1 MRPLGLRGRLVAT
14 LTAVVALAVVVVG
27 VTSVFLVDRS
37 LRSRLAEEV
46 IATTEFN
53 LTVLL
58 PAAGIG
64 DPADPQALEAA
75 GVIDRFLRR
84 GTAGAWVEFE
94 DGSRVSGGLA
104 PVQTSPELAEIA
116 RRGEIAYEFVDAGGD
131 QVVVS
136 AARLPPSGPL
146 FYFVT
151 PAQVLADTTR
161 QLIAV
166 VSLAGAAA
174 VVVGAAAGAAAARR
188 ILRPVAA
195 ARDAAGRM
203 ASGDLGVRLPA
214 ERDDELG
221 RLSASFNHMAESLQ
235 ATIEELDA
243 ARARERRFVADVSHE
258 LRTPLTGLV
267 NEAQMLSRRLQTGNE
282 VTDDVR
288 TLASL
293 LDSDVARLR
302 HLVEDLLEISRLD
315 SDGEPSRPTPTDVK
329 ALVSAL
335 IAERHPEATFES
347 DISAPVTVDGR
358 ALERIV
364 ANLLDNARLHAPGA
378 ETTVTA
384 RLDGGWLEIVVAD
397 SGPGVP
403 AEALETIFERFTTVD
418 EARSAGTGL
427 GLAIVRQHATRL
439 GGHVE
444 AFNRGGGGLAVV
456 ARIPVAELLHD
467 GEGAEKSVS
476 QGGGVPSTEEM
487 R

>member
-116 RRGEIAYEFVDAGGD
+116 RRGEIAYEFVDVGGD

-174 VVVGAAAGAAAARR
+174 VVVGAAAIGVVSRVLTGHFSVSGLGGAAVAVHVLAAALWCGALAGLVLTVAHRGRWARVLPRFSTLSLWCVAAMVGAGAVGAVDRLGSVADLVVTGYGRVLTAKLVLTSLLVVLGWRNRTLWLPAARGHR
-188 ILRPVAA
+188 ASAA
-195 ARDAAGRM
+195 
-203 ASGDLGVRLPA
+203 
-214 ERDDELG
+214 
-221 RLSASFNHMAESLQ
+221 
-235 ATIEELDA
+235 
-243 ARARERRFVADVSHE
+243 
-258 LRTPLTGLV
+258 
-267 NEAQMLSRRLQTGNE
+267 LSRTRAVVELTAMG
-282 VTDDVR
+282 VAL
-288 TLASL
+288 TLA
-293 LDSDVARLR
+293 A
-302 HLVEDLLEISRLD
+302 
-315 SDGEPSRPTPTDVK
+315 
-329 ALVSAL
+329 
-335 IAERHPEATFES
+335 
-347 DISAPVTVDGR
+347 
-358 ALERIV
+358 
-364 ANLLDNARLHAPGA
+364 
-378 ETTVTA
+378 
-384 RLDGGWLEIVVAD
+384 
-397 SGPGVP
+397 
-403 AEALETIFERFTTVD
+403 
-418 EARSAGTGL
+418 
-427 GLAIVRQHATRL
+427 
-439 GGHVE
+439 
-444 AFNRGGGGLAVV
+444 GLAVT
-456 ARIPVAELLHD
+456 
-467 GEGAEKSVS
+467 G
-476 QGGGVPSTEEM
+476 
-487 R
+487 